1 MTRTR
6 LMAGNWKMNKLSS
19 ELEPFFREFAAA
31 LGLDKDE
38 TITDRVDILFAVP
51 YLLLD
56 RAAQLAEP
64 MGIRVAAQNV
74 HSEANGAFTGEVSLG
89 MLKEI
94 GVTATLIGHSERRQ
108 YFGETDESVA
118 RKTKAALAAGFMPI
132 ACVGET
138 LEEREEGRTEAV
150 VTRQVK
156 AVLDTIDS
164 PKDLVLAYEPVWAIG
179 TGRSATS
186 GQAQEVHA
194 TIRRLIAQ
202 RFGDGVAAK
211 MRILYGGSAN
221 PANIDE
227 LLKQPDIDGGLVGGA
242 SLKPQDFAK
251 MVKAGVR

>member
-6 LMAGNWKMNKLSS
+6 LMAGNWKMNKLNS
-19 ELEPFFREFAAA
+19 ELESFFGDFAAA
-31 LGLDKDE
+31 LGKDE
-38 TITDRVDILFAVP
+38 SLTERVDILFAVP

-56 RAAQLAEP
+56 RAVRLAEP

-74 HSEANGAFTGEVSLG
+74 HSEPSGAFTGEISLA

-94 GVTATLIGHSERRQ
+94 GVTSTLIGHSERRQ
-108 YFGETDESVA
+108 YFCETDESVA

-138 LEEREEGRTEAV
+138 LEEREENRTEAV

-156 AVLDTIDS
+156 AVLDTVDS

-186 GQAQEVHA
+186 AQAQEVHA
-194 TIRRLIAQ
+194 MIRKLIAQ
-202 RFGDGVAAK
+202 RFGDDVSGK

-227 LLKQPDIDGGLVGGA
+227 LLRQPDIDGGLVGGA

-251 MVKAGVR
+251 MVRACGA